1 MYVEMTYH
9 AREERID
16 RLALC
21 VEHLGLG
28 KIVVEARDD
37 RYPGTIRR
45 MTATGIIFVYDE
57 RTERLVTGYMATA
70 AQMHLIY
77 RQARV
82 EYIPTKIYNRVH
94 KNNELF
100 AFLNTF

>member
-16 RLALC
+16 RLVLC
-21 VEHLGLG
+21 VEHLGMG
-28 KIVVEARDD
+28 EIVVEARDD

-45 MTATGIIFVYDE
+45 MTATGIIFVHDE
-57 RTERLVTGYMATA
+57 RTGRLVTGYMATA

-82 EYIPTKIYNRVH
+82 KYIPEKIYKRVH
-94 KNNELF
+94 KNNERF